1 MRTISGKGAGLVVL
15 SAAAMLVACGGPT
28 YTNPMK
34 KNREDVAVD
43 VLDCQKAAVLKF
55 KAVRLRRSDSASF
68 EARQAAA
75 RSARAAWES
84 CLKSRGWE
92 KKG

>member
-1 MRTISGKGAGLVVL
+1 MRTISGKGAVLVVL

-34 KNREDVAVD
+34 KSREDAAVD

-55 KAVRLRRSDSASF
+55 KAVRLRRSDSTSF
-68 EARQAAA
+68 ETRQAAA
-75 RSARAAWES
+75 RAARVAWDS